1 MTARSREDLRLLFES
16 GDRIL
21 QTSLWD
27 LIDSFLLIDENL
39 AVKGEIPSGTVNG
52 VNATFFTAHE
62 FVPELLEV
70 YLNGLL
76 QHIVIDYQTVGN
88 QQINFTFSPLTGEL
102 IKVSYIRA

>member
-39 AVKGEIPSGTVNG
+39 AVKGEIPTGVVNG
-52 VNATFFTAHE
+52 VNAAFTTAHE

-76 QHIVIDYQTVGN
+76 QQVVIDYQTVGN
-88 QQINFTFSPLTGEL
+88 QQINFTTSPLTGEL